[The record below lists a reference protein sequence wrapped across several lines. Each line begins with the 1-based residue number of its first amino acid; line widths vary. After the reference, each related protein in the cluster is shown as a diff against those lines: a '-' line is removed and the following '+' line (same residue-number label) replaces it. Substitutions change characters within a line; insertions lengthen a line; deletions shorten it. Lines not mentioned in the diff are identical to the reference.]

1 MQSQQ
6 PRDIDIAHAANL
18 IKISDFA
25 SKFGIQE
32 DEIDLYGKYCAK
44 VNLGIL
50 NRLKDAP
57 DGRYVV
63 VTGITPTPLGEG
75 KTTMTMGLTQ
85 ALGAHLDQRVF
96 ACIRQPSQGPTFG
109 IKGGAAGGGYAQAVP
124 MEAINLHL
132 TGDIHAVTAANNL
145 LAAAIDARILHEK
158 ETPSDQV
165 LFDRLCPIKKG
176 KRKFSAVM
184 LRRLAKLGITKADP
198 AELTP
203 DEMRRFVR
211 LDVDPASISW
221 SRVVDTNDRF
231 LRKITIG
238 QGPQEHGL
246 ERQTQFDIAVA
257 SEVMAVL
264 ALTTS
269 LQDMRDRMG
278 RIVWGQNRSGEPLTA
293 DDLGVG
299 GAMTVLMR
307 EAINPNLLQSLE
319 RTPVFVHAGPFNIA
333 HGSSVVA
340 DRIALAGRQDG
351 YVLTEAGFG
360 ADIGFEKFADIKCR
374 ASGCALGR
382 RHRGHRPNV
391 VAGQPL
397 NEAYTRENLD
407 LLRAG
412 LCNLQRHVEN
422 IRKSGLPSPRLP
434 RPLVPIWHDLRTH
447 MFGVPVVVGIN
458 QFETD
463 SPAELELLATQ
474 ARTFG
479 AFDAVVTNHH
489 SQGGAGAVPLARA
502 LMAACTSRPDPHD
515 FRLLYPSEGMPIKEK
530 IETIAREIYRAG
542 SVTFEPQA
550 EAKLAHY
557 MQMGFDMRCVCM
569 AKTQYSFSA
578 NPAAKGAPSG
588 FVLPIRD
595 VRPYAGAGFLTCLV
609 GDMMMIPGL
618 PSRPAFFDIDIDPV
632 TGQIVGLN

>member
-319 RTPVFVHAGPFNIA
+319 RTPVFVHAGPFANIA
-333 HGSSVVA
+333 HGNSSVVA
-340 DRIALAGRQDG
+340 DRIALKLVGQDG

-374 ASGCALGR
+374 ASGLRPSAAVIVATVRALKMHG
-382 RHRGHRPNV
+382 GGPNV

-422 IRKSGLPSPRLP
+422 IRK
-434 RPLVPIWHDLRTH
+434 
-447 MFGVPVVVGIN
+447 FGVPVVVGIN